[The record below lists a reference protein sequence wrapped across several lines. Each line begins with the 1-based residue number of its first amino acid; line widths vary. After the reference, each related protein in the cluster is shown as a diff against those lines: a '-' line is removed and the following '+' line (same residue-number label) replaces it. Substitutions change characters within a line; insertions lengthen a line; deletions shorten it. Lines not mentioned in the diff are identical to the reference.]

1 MGRIRHVLAGVDGAR
16 LADADGRRVIA
27 GRIGGALWLFAACAT
42 PLLGMVPG
50 EDVRW
55 PGLMVAAV
63 ASALVWGVLALR
75 VLDWRRLPDLAVT
88 VATLAAGA
96 YAGAV
101 IAATGGSHSPARVY
115 TVLVLVYAAGFLG
128 PRAAAVGIATLAA
141 AHALP
146 LALEDGLARGLA
158 ELAFA
163 APVFAVV
170 GGVIVGGRRLLEGR
184 AFTDALTGLANHRAF
199 QERLHAEVA
208 RARRHERPLALA
220 LIDVDHF
227 KAINDSAGH
236 AAGDRVLAAL
246 GERLGGLL
254 RQEDVLARIGGDE
267 FALLLPET
275 DEVEARAVL
284 ERAREQLDRAPL
296 VDGIR
301 VRISA
306 GICALEHAGDGEA
319 LMRLADGALYWSKE
333 HGRNVTAVYDP
344 ATVHELS
351 ASERLDRVQRSHA
364 IAGIHALA
372 RAIDAKDP
380 STREHSERVAAL
392 AARLAQ
398 LRGWSPE
405 RVALLHEA
413 ALVHDV
419 GKIGIPDATL
429 LKPGRL
435 DAAEYE
441 QVKQHAALG
450 ARIVADVL
458 DAEQVSWIRSHHERP
473 DGRGYPDALEG
484 AAIPEG
490 AALLAVADCFDVMT
504 VARPYSRARSAADA
518 LAECR
523 SLVGAQF
530 TSAAVSALAAALG
543 AELAAAA

>member
-1 MGRIRHVLAGVDGAR
+1 MGRLFARIDGAR
-16 LADADGRRVIA
+16 LADADGRRVLA
-27 GRIGGALWLFAACAT
+27 GRVGGGLWVFAACAT
-42 PLLGMVPG
+42 PLLAAVPG
-50 EDVRW
+50 VEVRW
-55 PGLMVAAV
+55 PHLIAGAVVSAAIW
-63 ASALVWGVLALR
+63 AALAIR
-75 VLDWRRLPDLAVT
+75 VLDWRRLPDVVVT
-88 VATLAAGA
+88 VATLVAGG
-96 YAGAV
+96 YAGFV
-101 IAATGGSHSPARVY
+101 IAATGGADSPASVY
-115 TVLVLVYAAGFLG
+115 TLLILVYAAGFLG
-128 PRAAAVGIATLAA
+128 PRAAAVAIPTLSVI
-141 AHALP
+141 HALP
-146 LALEDGLARGLA
+146 ALYEHDAARGAA
-158 ELAFA
+158 ELAFV
-163 APVFAVV
+163 APVFAIV
-170 GGVIVGGRRLLEGR
+170 GGVILGGRRLLEGR
-184 AFTDALTGLANHRAF
+184 AFTDPLTGLANHRAF
-199 QERLHAEVA
+199 QERLHAEVG
-208 RARRHERPLALA
+208 RARRHQRPLALA

-227 KAINDSAGH
+227 KAINDRSGH

-246 GERLGGLL
+246 GARLQALL
-254 RQEDVLARIGGDE
+254 RSEDVLARIGGDE
-267 FALLLPET
+267 FALMLPET
-275 DEVEARAVL
+275 DDAEARLVL
-284 ERAREQLDRAPL
+284 ERARDELERGPL

-306 GICALEHAGDGEA
+306 GICALEQAADAET

-344 ATVHELS
+344 ETVQELS
-351 ASERLDRVQRSHA
+351 ATERLDRLQRSHT

-398 LRGWSPE
+398 LRGWSAA

-419 GKIGIPDATL
+419 GKIGIPDAVL

-458 DAEQVSWIRSHHERP
+458 NAEQVAWIRSHHERP
-473 DGRGYPDALEG
+473 DGHGYPDALAGDE
-484 AAIPEG
+484 IPEG

-504 VARPYSRARSAADA
+504 VARPYSRAMSEAAA

-530 TSAAVSALAAALG
+530 TSAAVAALAAAISRS
-543 AELAAAA
+543 LAAAA

>member
-1 MGRIRHVLAGVDGAR
+1 MGRFRHVFARLDGAR
-16 LADADGRRVIA
+16 LADADGRRVLA
-27 GRIGGALWLFAACAT
+27 GRVGGALWLFASAAT

-50 EDVRW
+50 VDVDGPRW
-55 PGLMVAAV
+55 LLAGI
-63 ASALVWGVLALR
+63 ALAIVWGALALW
-75 VLDWRRLPDLAVT
+75 VLDWRRLPDAVVI
-88 VATLAAGA
+88 VATLAAVA
-96 YAGAV
+96 YAGAF
-101 IAATGGSHSPARVY
+101 IAATGGSQSPARVY
-115 TVLVLVYAAGFLG
+115 TVLILVYAAGFLG
-128 PRAAAVGIATLAA
+128 PRAAAVSIAALAGV
-141 AHALP
+141 HALP

-163 APVFAVV
+163 LPVFAVV
-170 GGVIVGGRRLLEGR
+170 GGVIVLGRRRLEDR
-184 AFTDALTGLANHRAF
+184 AFTDPLTGLANHRAF
-199 QERLHAEVA
+199 QERLVAEVA
-208 RARRHERPLALA
+208 RARRHQRPLSLA

-227 KAINDSAGH
+227 KAINDLAGH

-246 GERLGGLL
+246 GARLRSRL
-254 RQEDVLARIGGDE
+254 RGEDVLARIGGDE

-275 DEVEARAVL
+275 DELDARAVL
-284 ERAREQLDRAPL
+284 ERAREELEREPL
-296 VDGIR
+296 VDGVR

-306 GICALEHAGDGEA
+306 GICELARADDAET

-333 HGRNVTAVYDP
+333 HGRNVTAIYDP
-344 ATVHELS
+344 ETVVELS
-351 ASERLDRVQRSHA
+351 AGERLDRLQRSHT

-380 STREHSERVAAL
+380 STREHSERVAAT

-398 LRGWSPE
+398 LRGWSTE

-419 GKIGIPDATL
+419 GKIGIPDAVL

-450 ARIVADVL
+450 ARIVTDVL
-458 DAEQVSWIRSHHERP
+458 DPEQVAWIRSHHERP
-473 DGRGYPDALEG
+473 DGRGYPDALRGDE
-484 AAIPEG
+484 IPEG

-504 VARPYSRARSAADA
+504 VARPYSRPMSEAAA
-518 LAECR
+518 LEECR

-530 TSAAVSALAAALG
+530 TSAAVAALFAAVRG
-543 AELAAAA
+543 RAAAA

>member
-1 MGRIRHVLAGVDGAR
+1 MAGLLARIDGAR
-16 LADADGRRVIA
+16 LADADGRRVLA
-27 GRIGGALWLFAACAT
+27 GRVGGGLWVFATCAT
-42 PLLGMVPG
+42 PLLAVVP
-50 EDVRW
+50 EVDVRW
-55 PGLMVAAV
+55 PRLVGLAVLTAAIW
-63 ASALVWGVLALR
+63 AVLAIR
-75 VLDWRRLPDLAVT
+75 MLDWRRLPDIVVT
-88 VATLAAGA
+88 IATLAAGS
-96 YAGAV
+96 YAGLV
-101 IAATGGSHSPARVY
+101 IAATGGSNSPARVY
-115 TVLVLVYAAGFLG
+115 TLLILVYAAGFLG
-128 PRAAAVGIATLAA
+128 PRAAAVAIPVLASI
-141 AHALP
+141 HSLPALYEHG
-146 LALEDGLARGLA
+146 AGRAVA
-158 ELAFA
+158 EIVFV
-163 APVFAVV
+163 APVFMIV
-170 GGVIVGGRRLLEGR
+170 GGVILVGRRQLEGR
-184 AFTDALTGLANHRAF
+184 AFTDPLTGLANHRAF
-199 QERLHAEVA
+199 QEQLHAEVG
-208 RARRHERPLALA
+208 RAQRYERSLALA

-227 KAINDSAGH
+227 KSINDLSGH

-246 GERLGGLL
+246 GARLRALL
-254 RQEDVLARIGGDE
+254 RSEDVLARIGGDE
-267 FALLLPET
+267 FALLMPET
-275 DEVEARAVL
+275 DELEARLVL
-284 ERAREQLDRAPL
+284 ERAREELERGPL

-306 GICALEHAGDGEA
+306 GICSLERAGDAET

-344 ATVHELS
+344 ETVHELS
-351 ASERLDRVQRSHA
+351 ASERLDRLQRSHT

-419 GKIGIPDATL
+419 GKIGIPDSVL

-458 DAEQVSWIRSHHERP
+458 DAEQVAWIRSHHERP
-473 DGRGYPDALEG
+473 DGGGYPDGLVAG
-484 AAIPEG
+484 QIPEG

-504 VARPYSRARSAADA
+504 VARPYSRPMSESAA

-530 TSAAVSALAAALG
+530 TSAAVAALAAAVAG
-543 AELAAAA
+543 SLAAAA

>member
-1 MGRIRHVLAGVDGAR
+1 MGRLRQLFARLDSAR
-16 LADADGRRVIA
+16 LADADGRRVLA
-27 GRIGGALWLFAACAT
+27 GRVGGGLWLFAACAT
-42 PLLGMVPG
+42 PLLGVVP
-50 EDVRW
+50 EVDVRW
-55 PGLMVAAV
+55 PRLVAAAV
-63 ASALVWGVLALR
+63 LSAAVWGVLAIR
-75 VLDWRRLPDLAVT
+75 VLDWRRLPDVAVT
-88 VATLAAGA
+88 VATLLAGT
-96 YAGAV
+96 YAGFV
-101 IAATGGSHSPARVY
+101 IAATGGSYSPARVY
-115 TVLVLVYAAGFLG
+115 TLLILVYAASFLRL
-128 PRAAAVGIATLAA
+128 RAAAVAIPLLACV
-141 AHALP
+141 HSLP
-146 LALEDGLARGLA
+146 PLYQVGVARGISEVL
-158 ELAFA
+158 FV
-163 APVFAVV
+163 APVFLLI

-184 AFTDALTGLANHRAF
+184 AFTDPLTGLANHRAF
-199 QERLHAEVA
+199 QERLHAEVS
-208 RARRHERPLALA
+208 RAQRHGRPLALA

-227 KAINDSAGH
+227 KSINDLSGH
-236 AAGDRVLAAL
+236 AVGDRVLAAL
-246 GERLGGLL
+246 GARLGALL
-254 RQEDVLARIGGDE
+254 RSEDVLARIGGDE

-275 DEVEARAVL
+275 DDAEARLVL
-284 ERAREQLDRAPL
+284 ERARAELERGPL

-306 GICALEHAGDGEA
+306 GICELERAGDAET

-344 ATVHELS
+344 ETVHELS
-351 ASERLDRVQRSHA
+351 ATERLDRLQRSHT

-419 GKIGIPDATL
+419 GKIGIPDAVL

-435 DAAEYE
+435 NDAEYE

-458 DAEQVSWIRSHHERP
+458 DAEQVAWIRSHHERP
-473 DGRGYPDALEG
+473 DGRGYPDGLSG
-484 AAIPEG
+484 AEIPEG
-490 AALLAVADCFDVMT
+490 AALLAAADCFDVMT
-504 VARPYSRARSAADA
+504 VARPYSRPKSEADA

-530 TSAAVSALAAALG
+530 TSAAVAALAAALNG
-543 AELAAAA
+543 PLAAAA

>member
-1 MGRIRHVLAGVDGAR
+1 MGRLRQVFARVENAHIADAGGRRVLAG
-16 LADADGRRVIA
+16 RV
-27 GRIGGALWLFAACAT
+27 GGGLWVFAACAT
-42 PLLGMVPG
+42 PLLGVVP
-50 EDVRW
+50 EVEVRW
-55 PGLMVAAV
+55 PRLTAV
-63 ASALVWGVLALR
+63 AVATAAIWAVLAIR
-75 VLDWRRLPDLAVT
+75 VLDWRRLPDAVVT
-88 VATLAAGA
+88 AATLVAGA
-96 YAGAV
+96 YAGMV
-101 IAATGGSHSPARVY
+101 IAATGGATSPARVY
-115 TVLVLVYAAGFLG
+115 TLLVLVYAAGFLG
-128 PRAAAVGIATLAA
+128 VRSAAVAIPA
-141 AHALP
+141 
-146 LALEDGLARGLA
+146 LALVHSLPAFYQLGVARGLA
-158 ELAFA
+158 EIVFV
-163 APVFAVV
+163 APVFALI
-170 GGVIVGGRRLLEGR
+170 GGVILGGRRLLEGR
-184 AFTDALTGLANHRAF
+184 AFTDPLTGLANHRAF
-199 QERLHAEVA
+199 QERLQAEVG
-208 RARRHERPLALA
+208 RAQRYGRPLALA

-227 KAINDSAGH
+227 KSINDLSGH

-246 GERLGGLL
+246 GTRLRALL
-254 RQEDVLARIGGDE
+254 RTDDVLARIGGDE

-275 DEVEARAVL
+275 DDAEARLVL
-284 ERAREQLDRAPL
+284 ERAREELERRPL

-306 GICALEHAGDGEA
+306 GICVLERAGDAET

-344 ATVHELS
+344 ETVHELS
-351 ASERLDRVQRSHA
+351 ASERLDRLQRSHT

-419 GKIGIPDATL
+419 GKIGIPDAVL

-458 DAEQVSWIRSHHERP
+458 DPEQVAWIRSHHERP
-473 DGRGYPDALEG
+473 DGRGYPDALSGDE
-484 AAIPEG
+484 IPEG
-490 AALLAVADCFDVMT
+490 AALLAAADCFDVMT
-504 VARPYSRARSAADA
+504 VARPYSRPMSEADA

-530 TSAAVSALAAALG
+530 TSAAVAALTAALAGSLATAA
-543 AELAAAA
+543 

>member
-1 MGRIRHVLAGVDGAR
+1 MGRLFARIDGAR
-16 LADADGRRVIA
+16 LADAEGRRVLA
-27 GRIGGALWLFAACAT
+27 GRVGGGLWVFAACAT
-42 PLLGMVPG
+42 PLLAVVP
-50 EDVRW
+50 EVEVRR
-55 PGLMVAAV
+55 PELVAFAV
-63 ASALVWGVLALR
+63 LTALIWAVLAIR
-75 VLDWRRLPDLAVT
+75 VLDWRRLPDIVVT
-88 VATLAAGA
+88 IATLVAGA
-96 YAGAV
+96 YAGIV
-101 IAATGGSHSPARVY
+101 IAATGGANSPARVY
-115 TVLVLVYAAGFLG
+115 TLLVLVYAAGFLSL
-128 PRAAAVGIATLAA
+128 RAAAVVIPALALIHSLPAFYQHGVPRGIA
-141 AHALP
+141 
-146 LALEDGLARGLA
+146 EVI
-158 ELAFA
+158 FV
-163 APVFAVV
+163 APVFVLI
-170 GGVIVGGRRLLEGR
+170 GGVILVGRRQLEGR
-184 AFTDALTGLANHRAF
+184 AFTDPLTSLANHRAF
-199 QERLHAEVA
+199 QERLHAEVG
-208 RARRHERPLALA
+208 RALRYERPLALA

-227 KAINDSAGH
+227 KSINDHSGH

-246 GERLGGLL
+246 GARLRALL
-254 RQEDVLARIGGDE
+254 RAEDVLARIGGDE
-267 FALLLPET
+267 FALLMPET
-275 DEVEARAVL
+275 DDAEARLVL
-284 ERAREQLDRAPL
+284 ERAREALERGPL

-306 GICALEHAGDGEA
+306 GICELSRAGDAET

-351 ASERLDRVQRSHA
+351 ATERLDRLQRSQT

-419 GKIGIPDATL
+419 GKIGIPDAVL

-458 DAEQVSWIRSHHERP
+458 DAEQVAWIRSHHERP
-473 DGRGYPDALEG
+473 DGRGYPDALSG
-484 AAIPEG
+484 SAIPEG

-504 VARPYSRARSAADA
+504 VARPYSRPKSEADA

-523 SLVGAQF
+523 ALVGAQF
-530 TSAAVSALAAALG
+530 TSAAVAALAAAIG
-543 AELAAAA
+543 GSLAAAA

>member
-1 MGRIRHVLAGVDGAR
+1 MGRLLARIDSAR
-16 LADADGRRVIA
+16 LADADGRRVLA
-27 GRIGGALWLFAACAT
+27 GRVGGALWVFAACAT
-42 PLLGMVPG
+42 PLLTLVP
-50 EDVRW
+50 EVELKW
-55 PGLMVAAV
+55 PRAV
-63 ASALVWGVLALR
+63 AFAVVTAAIWAMLAIR
-75 VLDWRRLPDLAVT
+75 VLDWRRLPDIVVT
-88 VATLAAGA
+88 VATLVAGA
-96 YAGAV
+96 YAGLV
-101 IAATGGSHSPARVY
+101 IAATGGTDSPASVY
-115 TVLVLVYAAGFLG
+115 TLLVLVYAAGFLG
-128 PRAAAVGIATLAA
+128 PRAAAVAISALAVIHTA
-141 AHALP
+141 PAVYEHS
-146 LALEDGLARGLA
+146 LARGVA
-158 ELAFA
+158 EIVFV
-163 APVFAVV
+163 APVFAIV
-170 GGVIVGGRRLLEGR
+170 GGVILGGRRVLEGR
-184 AFTDALTGLANHRAF
+184 AFTDPLTRLANHRAF
-199 QERLHAEVA
+199 QERLQAEVA
-208 RARRHERPLALA
+208 RAQRHARPLALA

-227 KAINDSAGH
+227 KSINDTAGH

-246 GERLGGLL
+246 GARLRALL
-254 RQEDVLARIGGDE
+254 RSEDVLARIGGDE

-275 DEVEARAVL
+275 DEAEARLVL
-284 ERAREQLDRAPL
+284 ERARDELERGPL
-296 VDGIR
+296 VDAIR

-306 GICALEHAGDGEA
+306 GICELERAGDAET

-351 ASERLDRVQRSHA
+351 ATERLDRLQRSQT

-419 GKIGIPDATL
+419 GKIGIPDAVL

-435 DAAEYE
+435 DAADYE

-458 DAEQVSWIRSHHERP
+458 DAEQVAWIRSHHERP
-473 DGRGYPDALEG
+473 DGRGYPDALRGDE
-484 AAIPEG
+484 IPEG

-504 VARPYSRARSAADA
+504 VARPYSRPKSEADA

-530 TSAAVSALAAALG
+530 TSASVAALAAAVSG
-543 AELAAAA
+543 SLAAAA

>member
-1 MGRIRHVLAGVDGAR
+1 M
-16 LADADGRRVIA
+16 
-27 GRIGGALWLFAACAT
+27 
-42 PLLGMVPG
+42 LL
-50 EDVRW
+50 
-55 PGLMVAAV
+55 
-63 ASALVWGVLALR
+63 
-75 VLDWRRLPDLAVT
+75 
-88 VATLAAGA
+88 
-96 YAGAV
+96 
-101 IAATGGSHSPARVY
+101 
-115 TVLVLVYAAGFLG
+115 
-128 PRAAAVGIATLAA
+128 
-141 AHALP
+141 
-146 LALEDGLARGLA
+146 
-158 ELAFA
+158 
-163 APVFAVV
+163 
-170 GGVIVGGRRLLEGR
+170 GGRRLLEGR
-184 AFTDALTGLANHRAF
+184 AFTDPLTGLANHRAF

-208 RARRHERPLALA
+208 RAQRHERPLALA

-227 KAINDSAGH
+227 KSINDLAGH

-246 GERLGGLL
+246 GTRLRALL
-254 RQEDVLARIGGDE
+254 RSEDVLARIGGDE

-275 DEVEARAVL
+275 DDAEARLVL
-284 ERAREQLDRAPL
+284 ERAREELERAPL
-296 VDGIR
+296 VDGLR

-306 GICALEHAGDGEA
+306 GICELDRADDAEA

-344 ATVHELS
+344 ETVHELS
-351 ASERLDRVQRSHA
+351 ATERLDRLQRSQT

-398 LRGWSPE
+398 LRGWSAE

-419 GKIGIPDATL
+419 GKIGIPDAVL

-458 DAEQVSWIRSHHERP
+458 DAEQVAWIRSHHERP
-473 DGRGYPDALEG
+473 DGRGYPDALQG
-484 AAIPEG
+484 AEIPEG

-504 VARPYSRARSAADA
+504 VARPYSRPKSEADA

-530 TSAAVSALAAALG
+530 TSAAVAALAAAING
-543 AELAAAA
+543 SLAAAA

>member
-1 MGRIRHVLAGVDGAR
+1 MRRVRQVLARVDATR
-16 LADADGRRVIA
+16 LADADGRRVLA
-27 GRIGGALWLFAACAT
+27 GRVGGALWLFAAGAT
-42 PLLGMVPG
+42 PLLGFVPG
-50 EDVRW
+50 VDVRW
-55 PGLMVAAV
+55 PELMAASIVVALA
-63 ASALVWGVLALR
+63 WGFVALR
-75 VLDWRRLPDLAVT
+75 VLDWRRLPDGLVT
-88 VATLAAGA
+88 GTTLVATA
-96 YAGAV
+96 YAALF
-101 IAATGGSHSPARVY
+101 ITASGGSHSPARVY

-128 PRAAAVGIATLAA
+128 PRAAAVTIAALAGTY
-141 AHALP
+141 ALAP
-146 LALEDGLARGLA
+146 GLEDGLTRGLG
-158 ELAFA
+158 ELVFA
-163 APVFAVV
+163 APVFGVV

-184 AFTDALTGLANHRAF
+184 AFTDPLTGLANHRAF
-199 QERLHAEVA
+199 QERLHAEVG

-227 KAINDSAGH
+227 KAINDTAGH

-246 GERLGGLL
+246 GARLRAVL
-254 RQEDVLARIGGDE
+254 RSEDVLARIGGDE

-275 DEVEARAVL
+275 DDVDARAVL
-284 ERAREQLDRAPL
+284 ERAREELERVPL

-306 GICALEHAGDGEA
+306 GICELARAGDAET

-344 ATVHELS
+344 ETVVELS
-351 ASERLDRVQRSHA
+351 AGERLDRLQRSHT

-398 LRGWSPE
+398 LRGWGPE

-419 GKIGIPDATL
+419 GKIGIPDAVL

-435 DAAEYE
+435 DRDEYE

-458 DAEQVSWIRSHHERP
+458 DPEQVAWIRSHHERP
-473 DGRGYPDALEG
+473 DGRGYPDGLRGDE
-484 AAIPEG
+484 IPEG

-504 VARPYSRARSAADA
+504 VARPYSRPMSQAAA

-523 SLVGAQF
+523 ALVGAQF
-530 TSAAVSALAAALG
+530 TSAAVAALVAAVGVRAAA
-543 AELAAAA
+543 

>member
-1 MGRIRHVLAGVDGAR
+1 MGRIRHVFARLDGAR
-16 LADADGRRVIA
+16 LADADGRRVLA
-27 GRIGGALWLFAACAT
+27 GRVGGGLWVFASAAT
-42 PLLGMVPG
+42 PLLGLVPG
-50 EDVRW
+50 VDVEGPRLLLA
-55 PGLMVAAV
+55 GVLMAI
-63 ASALVWGVLALR
+63 VWGVLALW
-75 VLDWRRLPDLAVT
+75 VLDWRRLPDAVVT
-88 VATLAAGA
+88 VATLAAVAYTGA
-96 YAGAV
+96 F
-101 IAATGGSHSPARVY
+101 IAATGGSQSPARVY
-115 TVLVLVYAAGFLG
+115 TVLILVYAAGFLG
-128 PRAAAVGIATLAA
+128 PRAAAISIAALAGI
-141 AHALP
+141 HALP
-146 LALEDGLARGLA
+146 LAVEDGAARGLA

-170 GGVIVGGRRLLEGR
+170 GGVIVLGRRRLEDR

-199 QERLHAEVA
+199 QERLQAEVG

-227 KAINDSAGH
+227 KSINDTAGH

-246 GERLGGLL
+246 GARLRSLL
-254 RQEDVLARIGGDE
+254 RNEDVLARIGGDE

-275 DEVEARAVL
+275 DEVDARAVL
-284 ERAREQLDRAPL
+284 ERAREELERAPL
-296 VDGIR
+296 VDAVR

-306 GICALEHAGDGEA
+306 GICELRRAGDAET

-344 ATVHELS
+344 DTVVELS
-351 ASERLDRVQRSHA
+351 AGERLDRLQRSHT

-398 LRGWSPE
+398 LRGWAPE

-419 GKIGIPDATL
+419 GKIGISDAVL

-435 DAAEYE
+435 DPDEYE
-441 QVKQHAALG
+441 QVEQHAALG

-458 DAEQVSWIRSHHERP
+458 DPEQVAWIRSHHERP
-473 DGRGYPDALEG
+473 DGRGYPAGLRGDE
-484 AAIPEG
+484 IPEG

-504 VARPYSRARSAADA
+504 VARPYSRPMSEADA

-530 TSAAVSALAAALG
+530 SSAAVAALFAAVGARAAA
-543 AELAAAA
+543 